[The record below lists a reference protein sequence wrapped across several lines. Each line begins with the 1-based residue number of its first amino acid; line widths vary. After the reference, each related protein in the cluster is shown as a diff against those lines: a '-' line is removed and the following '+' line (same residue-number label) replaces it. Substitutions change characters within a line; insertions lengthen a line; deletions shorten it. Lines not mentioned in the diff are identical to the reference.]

1 MTLQQLTRKKCEK
14 EVASGAEI
22 FLFLR
27 AGFVKSSV
35 KVYKFNKPMSEKPVE
50 IKLPPNLLAGKTA
63 IVTGASR
70 GVGRATSMRLAEA
83 GANVVV
89 NYLREEEKAA
99 NVVAL
104 CKEKGADAIAVQGDV
119 SEWAAAQNL
128 AQQTLEKFGRID
140 LLVLNAGIWEGAPIE
155 QMTEETWN
163 RVLNTNLK
171 AAWAMTKA
179 CVPAM
184 KKQERAAI
192 VLVSSTAGQR
202 GEANYSNYAASKG
215 GQISF
220 TKALASELCPK
231 IRVNCVAPGWIETA
245 MVRPVFEDAEYKRK
259 VIDSIP
265 LKRMAATDDVALSI
279 CFLLSDWSRHIT
291 GEIMNIN
298 GGAVL
303 CG

>member
-1 MTLQQLTRKKCEK
+1 M
-14 EVASGAEI
+14 SG
-22 FLFLR
+22 
-27 AGFVKSSV
+27 VTV
-35 KVYKFNKPMSEKPVE
+35 D
-50 IKLPPNLLAGKTA
+50 IKLPENLFAGKTA

-70 GVGRATSMRLAEA
+70 GVGRATALRLAEA

-89 NYLREEEKAA
+89 NYLQAEEKAN

-104 CKEKGADAIAVQGDV
+104 CREKGTDALAVQGDV
-119 SEWAAAQNL
+119 SEWPAAQNL
-128 AQQTLEKFGRID
+128 AARALEKFGRID

-155 QMTEETWN
+155 EMTEETWN

-184 KKQERAAI
+184 KRQPSGAI

-220 TKALASELCPK
+220 TKALAAELCPR

-245 MVRPVFEDAEYKRK
+245 MVRPVFEDEAYKQR

-291 GEIMNIN
+291 GEILNIN

>member
-1 MTLQQLTRKKCEK
+1 
-14 EVASGAEI
+14 
-22 FLFLR
+22 
-27 AGFVKSSV
+27 
-35 KVYKFNKPMSEKPVE
+35 MSERP
-50 IKLPPNLLAGKTA
+50 IGLPKNLFQGKTA

-70 GVGRATSMRLAEA
+70 GVGRATAVRLAEA
-83 GANVVV
+83 GANVVI
-89 NYLREEEKAA
+89 NYLQQHAEADETVR
-99 NVVAL
+99 L
-104 CKEKGADAIAVQGDV
+104 CKEEGAETIAVAGDT
-119 SEWAAAQNL
+119 SDFAAATEIARRAV
-128 AQQTLEKFGRID
+128 AQFGGID

-155 QMTEETWN
+155 EMSEETWN

-171 AAWAMTKA
+171 AAWAMSKA

-184 KKQERAAI
+184 KKRDKASI

-245 MVRPVFEDAEYKRK
+245 MVRPVFEDKKYEQS

-265 LKRMAATDDVALSI
+265 LKRIATTDDVALSI
-279 CFLLSDWSRHIT
+279 CFLLSDWSQHIT
-291 GEIMNIN
+291 GEVLNIN

>member
-1 MTLQQLTRKKCEK
+1 MSNVVGIELP
-14 EVASGAEI
+14 VN
-22 FLFLR
+22 LF
-27 AGFVKSSV
+27 
-35 KVYKFNKPMSEKPVE
+35 
-50 IKLPPNLLAGKTA
+50 AGKTA

-70 GVGRATSMRLAEA
+70 GVGRATALRLAEA

-89 NYLREEEKAA
+89 NYLKSKTDAKEVVEQCREKSVE
-99 NVVAL
+99 
-104 CKEKGADAIAVQGDV
+104 AIAVQGDV
-119 SEWAAAQNL
+119 SVWEDAQKIAHAA
-128 AQQTLEKFGRID
+128 LEKFGRID
-140 LLVLNAGIWEGAPIE
+140 LLVLNAGIWQGAPIE
-155 QMTEETWN
+155 EMSEELWN

-184 KKQERAAI
+184 KKQASGAI
-192 VLVSSTAGQR
+192 VMVSSTAGQR

-245 MVRPVFEDAEYKRK
+245 MVRPVFEDENYKQS
-259 VIDSIP
+259 VINSIP
-265 LKRMAATDDVALSI
+265 LKRMASTDDVALSI

-291 GEIMNIN
+291 GEILNVN
-298 GGAVL
+298 GGSVL

>member
-1 MTLQQLTRKKCEK
+1 
-14 EVASGAEI
+14 
-22 FLFLR
+22 
-27 AGFVKSSV
+27 
-35 KVYKFNKPMSEKPVE
+35 MSEKPVE
-50 IKLPPNLLAGKTA
+50 IKLPVNLLQGKTA
-63 IVTGASR
+63 IITGASR
-70 GVGRATSMRLAEA
+70 GVGRATALRLAEA

-89 NYLREEEKAA
+89 NYLNAEDKAN
-99 NVVAL
+99 NVVEL
-104 CKEKGADAIAVQGDV
+104 CKECGVDAISVQGDV
-119 SEWAAAQNL
+119 SVWQDAHKLANAAA
-128 AQQTLEKFGRID
+128 ERFGRID

-155 QMTEETWN
+155 EMSEETWN
-163 RVLNTNLK
+163 KVLNTNLK

-179 CVPAM
+179 CVPWM
-184 KKQERAAI
+184 KKQPNAAI

-220 TKALASELCPK
+220 TKALAAELCPK

-245 MVRPVFEDAEYKRK
+245 MVRPVFEDENYKAS
-259 VIDSIP
+259 VIKSIP
-265 LKRMAATDDVALSI
+265 LQRMAMTDDVALSI

-291 GEIMNIN
+291 GEILNIN

>member
-1 MTLQQLTRKKCEK
+1 
-14 EVASGAEI
+14 
-22 FLFLR
+22 
-27 AGFVKSSV
+27 
-35 KVYKFNKPMSEKPVE
+35 MSEKPIE
-50 IKLPPNLLAGKTA
+50 IKLPANLFQGRTA
-63 IVTGASR
+63 IITGASR
-70 GVGRATSMRLAEA
+70 GVGRATALRLAES

-89 NYLREEEKAA
+89 NYLSRAEEA
-99 NVVAL
+99 NEVVNL
-104 CKEKGADAIAVQGDV
+104 CKEANIEAIAVQGDV
-119 SEWAAAQNL
+119 SEWQAAQNI
-128 AQQTLEKFGRID
+128 ANKTIEKFGRID

-155 QMTEETWN
+155 EMTEETWN
-163 RVLNTNLK
+163 KVLNTNLK

-184 KKQERAAI
+184 KKQSRGAI

-231 IRVNCVAPGWIETA
+231 IRVNAVAPGWIETA
-245 MVRPVFEDAEYKRK
+245 MVRPVFEDENYKQS
-259 VIDSIP
+259 VINSIP
-265 LKRMAATDDVALSI
+265 LKRMATTDDVALSI

-291 GEIMNIN
+291 GEILNIN
-298 GGAVL
+298 GGSVL

>member
-1 MTLQQLTRKKCEK
+1 
-14 EVASGAEI
+14 
-22 FLFLR
+22 
-27 AGFVKSSV
+27 
-35 KVYKFNKPMSEKPVE
+35 
-50 IKLPPNLLAGKTA
+50 
-63 IVTGASR
+63 ASR
-70 GVGRATSMRLAEA
+70 GVGAATALRLAES

-89 NYLREEEKAA
+89 NFLKSETEA
-99 NVVAL
+99 NEVVKNCESL
-104 CKEKGADAIAVQGDV
+104 GVEAIAVQGDV
-119 SEWAAAQNL
+119 SEWQAAQTI
-128 AQQTLEKFGRID
+128 ARKTIEKFQTID

-155 QMTEETWN
+155 EMSEELWN
-163 RVLNTNLK
+163 KVLNTNLK

-179 CVPAM
+179 CVPMM
-184 KKQERAAI
+184 KKRETGAI

-202 GEANYSNYAASKG
+202 GEAGYSNYAASKG

-231 IRVNCVAPGWIETA
+231 IRVNAVAPGWIETA
-245 MVRPVFEDAEYKRK
+245 MVRPVFEDENYKQS

-265 LKRMAATDDVALSI
+265 LRRVATTDDVALSI

-291 GEIMNIN
+291 GEILNIN

>member
-1 MTLQQLTRKKCEK
+1 
-14 EVASGAEI
+14 
-22 FLFLR
+22 
-27 AGFVKSSV
+27 
-35 KVYKFNKPMSEKPVE
+35 MSEKPVE
-50 IKLPPNLLAGKTA
+50 IKLPANLFQGKTA

-70 GVGRATSMRLAEA
+70 GVGRATALRLAES

-89 NYLREEEKAA
+89 NYLSREEEA
-99 NVVAL
+99 NETV
-104 CKEKGADAIAVQGDV
+104 KECETNGFGAIAVQGDV
-119 SEWAAAQNL
+119 SQWQDAQNL
-128 AQQTLEKFGRID
+128 AQKAIEKFGKID

-155 QMTEETWN
+155 EMSEEVWN
-163 RVLNTNLK
+163 KVLNTNLK
-171 AAWAMTKA
+171 AAWAMSKS
-179 CVPAM
+179 CVPSM
-184 KKQERAAI
+184 KKQASGAI

-202 GEANYSNYAASKG
+202 GEANFSNYAASKG

-245 MVRPVFEDAEYKRK
+245 MVRPVFEDEKYKQS
-259 VIDSIP
+259 VINSIP
-265 LKRMAATDDVALSI
+265 LQRMATTDDVALSI

-291 GEIMNIN
+291 GEILNIN